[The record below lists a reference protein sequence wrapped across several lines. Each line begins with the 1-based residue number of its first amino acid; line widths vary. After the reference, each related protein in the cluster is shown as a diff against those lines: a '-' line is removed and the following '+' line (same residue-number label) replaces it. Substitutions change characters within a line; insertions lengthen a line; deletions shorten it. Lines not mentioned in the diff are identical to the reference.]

1 MLGCYP
7 GRGLRRAVLVAMAV
21 DAVPR
26 PHTLLRAP
34 PTRLRIIMN
43 KTFHLR
49 GLFNRGPSLIHTTRT
64 LISVLSLTL
73 AMPAF
78 AGIPADNIAWS
89 ARSVQTA
96 APSAACT
103 AYSGRPIESGL
114 PLNMDTVL
122 KSVGKA
128 LLGSALS
135 VTQGY
140 QGTVPNPCARAG
152 L

>member
-1 MLGCYP
+1 
-7 GRGLRRAVLVAMAV
+7 
-21 DAVPR
+21 
-26 PHTLLRAP
+26 
-34 PTRLRIIMN
+34 MN
-43 KTFHLR
+43 KTFHSR
-49 GLFNRGPSLIHTTRT
+49 GLFNRGPSMIHTTRT

-103 AYSGRPIESGL
+103 AYSGRPVGSGL
-114 PLNMDTVL
+114 PLNTDTVL
-122 KSVGKA
+122 KSVGMA
-128 LLGSALS
+128 LLGSALGA
-135 VTQGY
+135 TQGY